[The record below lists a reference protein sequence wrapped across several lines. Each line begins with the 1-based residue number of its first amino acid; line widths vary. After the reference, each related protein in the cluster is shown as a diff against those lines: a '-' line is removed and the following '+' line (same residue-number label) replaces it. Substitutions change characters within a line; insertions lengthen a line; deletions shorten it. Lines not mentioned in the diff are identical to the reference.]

1 MDKRYKRGHGLQNKN
16 SEAKIMGWW
25 KLTYWTE
32 NDVPL
37 TDIDRE
43 HIASLITKGYTNGEI
58 IEENKT
64 KIPRRK

>member
-1 MDKRYKRGHGLQNKN
+1 
-16 SEAKIMGWW
+16 MGWW